1 MKSATEGKHTTR
13 KIQPLP
19 VIKQTRGWI
28 VHLLILLVLM
38 FLHNSSWSAIKTW
51 VPVNGGDWK
60 TAGNWSPSGVP
71 VSTDDVIIPSDQ
83 TAAIT
88 RSSSSGETISL
99 NGLTIEGNVNLQ
111 FDAGSANYCTLN
123 ITGTFTVAS
132 GKTFTVGINNAGRL
146 NFTVAATAAGTINGT
161 VFMNSYNGSGYD
173 RTFTNNGNLTITN
186 AGLITGQ
193 NSADFT
199 LNSGATL
206 QIGSS
211 AGITTGS
218 TGNIQIP
225 GTRTYSA
232 GANYVYNGTSDQNT
246 GTGLPTSLTGDL
258 IINNPGNTVT
268 LTRSGTTIA
277 NQGLLDLTAGTF
289 VAAGNLTMSA
299 TSTINRS
306 EGSMTVSNLGTG
318 SYNINYTGNS
328 KATGPELIGS
338 GLNNIIV
345 SLDPGQT
352 LTLDGNRTP
361 DGNLSVS
368 TGTFDLSTFTCS
380 RSSAGGVLTLSNG
393 AFLKIGGVNNFP
405 SNYNTNTLGST
416 GTVEY
421 YLAGAQTISPKTYGN
436 LIFSGS
442 GTKSITAGTS
452 VSGNLSITSGVSANI
467 NAGLNISVGTLTSGG
482 INRIAGTWGSTPSV
496 ATNKDNTYFTSTTG
510 YLTVSNYIKPTPAFS
525 GLTFDKAICQGD
537 LSVLLSGTVSAPGPV
552 YPANGETVGVKI
564 NGVTQS
570 ATISGTTGGFSISFT
585 TSGIA
590 GSVTP
595 YPITYSYGGGAL
607 LAAAPDE
614 NSTALTVR
622 TLPTASATK
631 TEITCFN
638 AHNGQIIVTG
648 ENGSGSYSYSINNGN
663 NNDYQPDN
671 IITGLGPGGYKI
683 RVKDTNTQCEST
695 QIP

>member
-318 SYNINYTGNS
+318 AYNINYTGSS

-338 GLNNIIV
+338 GLNNITV

-352 LTLDGNRTP
+352 LTLDANRTP

-368 TGTFDLSTFTCS
+368 TGTLDLSTFTCS

-442 GTKSITAGTS
+442 GTKSITAGTT
-452 VSGNLSITSGVSANI
+452 VSGNLSIASGASASI
-467 NAGLNISVGTLTSGG
+467 ATGQNISVNSLTLGG
-482 INRIAGTWGSTPSV
+482 INRITGTWGSTSSI
-496 ATNKDNTYFTSTTG
+496 ATNKDNTYFGSTTG
-510 YLTVSNYIKPTPAFS
+510 YLTVNAYIKPVAAFS
-525 GLTFDKAICQGD
+525 GLTASQAICQGTAAI
-537 LSVLLSGTVSAPGPV
+537 SLSGNVSAPGPV
-552 YPANGETVGVKI
+552 YPLNGETVRVTI
-564 NGVTQS
+564 NGITQNT
-570 ATISGTTGGFSISFT
+570 TISGNSGGFSIDFNSF
-585 TSGIA
+585 A
-590 GSVTP
+590 VPGSETA
-595 YPITYSYGGGAL
+595 YPITYSYEGGTL
-607 LAAAPDE
+607 LAAAANN
-614 NSTALTVR
+614 NSTTV
-622 TLPTASATK
+622 TVKSLPSASAAK
-631 TEITCFN
+631 TDITCFN
-638 AHNGQIIVTG
+638 AHNGQIIITAS
-648 ENGSGSYSYSINNGN
+648 NGSGAYAYSTDNGAA
-663 NNDYQPDN
+663 YQSSDTF
-671 IITGLGPGGYKI
+671 TGLAPGQYKI
-683 RVKDTNTQCEST
+683 RVKDTNTQCESI